1 MKNTH
6 NWVAYSKPVI
16 FLLLLLPTIWLGLMA
31 YQNQLGADPAKR
43 LVDETG
49 LWAFRILLLSLLMT
63 PLKNWTGRSVWIRY
77 RRMIGLFTLF
87 YVVMHLLIY
96 VFLLFG
102 ADWTLLGKEI
112 TKRPYIMVGLLA
124 FALLL
129 PLGVTSTRN
138 WQKRLGRNWLRLHK
152 TIYVISLLALWH
164 FSWVKKLGIAS
175 IWPYALILAIL
186 LGERV
191 RMAYQRRQHRTAISA
206 SEQS

>member
-112 TKRPYIMVGLLA
+112 TKRPYIIVGLLA
-124 FALLL
+124 FVLLL

-175 IWPYALILAIL
+175 IWPYALILVIL

-191 RMAYQRRQHRTAISA
+191 RMAYQRRQHRAAISA
-206 SEQS
+206 SE

>member
-102 ADWTLLGKEI
+102 ADRKS
-112 TKRPYIMVGLLA
+112 V
-124 FALLL
+124 
-129 PLGVTSTRN
+129 V
-138 WQKRLGRNWLRLHK
+138 
-152 TIYVISLLALWH
+152 
-164 FSWVKKLGIAS
+164 
-175 IWPYALILAIL
+175 
-186 LGERV
+186 
-191 RMAYQRRQHRTAISA
+191 
-206 SEQS
+206 

>member
-112 TKRPYIMVGLLA
+112 TNRPYIIVGLLA
-124 FALLL
+124 FVLLL

-175 IWPYALILAIL
+175 IWPYALILVIL

-191 RMAYQRRQHRTAISA
+191 RMVYQRRQHRAAISA
-206 SEQS
+206 SEES

>member
-1 MKNTH
+1 
-6 NWVAYSKPVI
+6 
-16 FLLLLLPTIWLGLMA
+16 
-31 YQNQLGADPAKR
+31 
-43 LVDETG
+43 
-49 LWAFRILLLSLLMT
+49 MT
-63 PLKNWTGRSVWIRY
+63 PLKNWTGRSIWLRY

-112 TKRPYIMVGLLA
+112 TKRPYIIVGLLA

-191 RMAYQRRQHRTAISA
+191 RMAYQRRQHRAAISA
-206 SEQS
+206 SE

>member
-112 TKRPYIMVGLLA
+112 TKRPYIIVGLLA

-175 IWPYALILAIL
+175 IWPYALILVIL

-191 RMAYQRRQHRTAISA
+191 RMAYQRRQHRAAISA
-206 SEQS
+206 SEES

>member
-112 TKRPYIMVGLLA
+112 TKRPYIIVGLLA
-124 FALLL
+124 FVLLL

-175 IWPYALILAIL
+175 IWPYALILVIL

-191 RMAYQRRQHRTAISA
+191 RMAYQRRQHRAAISA
-206 SEQS
+206 SEES

>member
-6 NWVAYSKPVI
+6 NWVTYGKTVI

-31 YQNQLGADPAKR
+31 YQNQLGADPAKK

-63 PLKNWTGRSVWIRY
+63 PLKNWTGHSVWIRY
-77 RRMIGLFTLF
+77 RRMIGLFALF

-112 TKRPYIMVGLLA
+112 TKRPYIIVGLLA
-124 FALLL
+124 FVLLL

-138 WQKRLGRNWLRLHK
+138 WQKRLGKIGRAH
-152 TIYVISLLALWH
+152 V
-164 FSWVKKLGIAS
+164 
-175 IWPYALILAIL
+175 
-186 LGERV
+186 
-191 RMAYQRRQHRTAISA
+191 
-206 SEQS
+206 

>member
-1 MKNTH
+1 
-6 NWVAYSKPVI
+6 
-16 FLLLLLPTIWLGLMA
+16 
-31 YQNQLGADPAKR
+31 
-43 LVDETG
+43 
-49 LWAFRILLLSLLMT
+49 
-63 PLKNWTGRSVWIRY
+63 
-77 RRMIGLFTLF
+77 
-87 YVVMHLLIY
+87 MHLLIY

-112 TKRPYIMVGLLA
+112 TKRPYIIVGLLA

-152 TIYVISLLALWH
+152 TIYVVSLLALWH

-175 IWPYALILAIL
+175 IWPYALILAVL

-191 RMAYQRRQHRTAISA
+191 RMAYQRRQHRAAISA
-206 SEQS
+206 SE